1 MKWIK
6 GEKGSTVLVTPLIWV
21 ISILIF
27 LFFLVT
33 SLNVIEPF
41 VIYQKISETSLK
53 YIFIMEE
60 YGYLTDRDRVKLKE
74 ELISKGLKG
83 ESITIRATSDLQ
95 DYGTPISLIINYK
108 HSMNLPSFEESFIP
122 RISPKEINLK
132 VFKRSFS
139 KR

>member
-1 MKWIK
+1 MVAMPI
-6 GEKGSTVLVTPLIWV
+6 VLIVVFFIF
-21 ISILIF
+21 ISIAVMFIRLM
-27 LFFLVT
+27 
-33 SLNVIEPF
+33 EPF
-41 VIYQKISETSLK
+41 VIYEKMSSSSLK